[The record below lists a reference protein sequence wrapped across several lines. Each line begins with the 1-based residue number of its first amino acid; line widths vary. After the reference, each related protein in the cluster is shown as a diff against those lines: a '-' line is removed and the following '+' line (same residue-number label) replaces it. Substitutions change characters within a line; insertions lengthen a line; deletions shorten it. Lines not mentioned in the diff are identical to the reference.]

1 MKHTTPRTR
10 LLPLLIAA
18 LLSAGVAHAGSPPPA
33 DGRPAPTVQ
42 QLAARAE
49 IHRLTQRIE
58 ELSQQL
64 GDAGDV
70 RVIVRREMGGMPGM
84 GGMHEGMTP
93 PPMPPGCPM
102 AGPDERRGERV
113 MMGDGPMAG
122 RPGLGV
128 VLAANTAAKGVRVA
142 AVTPDS
148 PAMKAGLHSGDVL
161 LSIDGKQIPGSGVE
175 AVDSARALLGDLKQG
190 QLVQL
195 GYARAGKTG
204 IASVKADNIARMMV
218 FNRGEDSAMPG
229 MHGPG
234 EMHEHMREG
243 MHSGMGDNMMMLP
256 PNVELEIERA
266 GPMRDCAPG
275 NDDCQLP
282 ALYEAFRWQGL
293 NLASVD
299 VSLGRYFG
307 TSKGVLVLSSSDELK
322 SLQSGDVI
330 QRVAGTEVGSPREV
344 MRALHDKDAGSQL
357 KLDVLRDRKV
367 VTVAITVP
375 EVRPLP
381 FMAPPPPPPPP
392 PPPRP
397 PATPRPPA
405 PPTPP
410 TPPLS

>member
-1 MKHTTPRTR
+1 MKHTPPRTK

-18 LLSAGVAHAGSPPPA
+18 LLSAGVAHAGSPPTA
-33 DGRPAPTVQ
+33 DSRPAPTAQ

-49 IHRLTQRIE
+49 IDRLTQRIE

-161 LSIDGKQIPGSGVE
+161 LSIDGKQISGSGVE

-190 QLVQL
+190 QVVQL

-204 IASVKADNIARMMV
+204 MASVKADNIARMMV
-218 FNRGEDSAMPG
+218 FNRDDMETMPG
-229 MHGPG
+229 MPGPG
-234 EMHEHMREG
+234 DMHHRMHDG
-243 MHSGMGDNMMMLP
+243 MHDGMMLP
-256 PNVELEIERA
+256 PNVEMEIERA
-266 GPMRDCAPG
+266 GPMQHCPPG
-275 NDDCQLP
+275 KDDCQLP

-299 VSLGRYFG
+299 ASLGRYFG
-307 TSKGVLVLSSSDELK
+307 TSKGVLVLSSSDDLK

-330 QRVAGTEVGSPREV
+330 ERVAGTEVGSPREV

-367 VTVAITVP
+367 VSVAITVP

-392 PPPRP
+392 PPRP

-405 PPTPP
+405 PPAPP
-410 TPPLS
+410 PPPMS